1 MGKET
6 GEEGEKEKEHV
17 HTGREKMERGQKET
31 KMFGLCR
38 RASWGP
44 EARVG
49 TEECWE
55 NLEARP
61 ALIGK
66 VCSSAPCQGSFIEQI
81 FQRGE

>member
-1 MGKET
+1 LGEGWSTLWAGK
-6 GEEGEKEKEHV
+6 
-17 HTGREKMERGQKET
+17 
-31 KMFGLCR
+31 F
-38 RASWGP
+38 
-44 EARVG
+44 RVG
-49 TEECWE
+49 SKVGSEECWE